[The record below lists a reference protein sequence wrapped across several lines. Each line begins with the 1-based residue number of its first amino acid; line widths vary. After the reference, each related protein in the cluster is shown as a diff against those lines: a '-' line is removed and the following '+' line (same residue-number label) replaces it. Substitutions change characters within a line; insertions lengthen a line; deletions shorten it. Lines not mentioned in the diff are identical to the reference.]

1 MSAPLLLT
9 AMLLE
14 RRAARRPAKRYL
26 LARCVVALFAGCTI
40 LALSSPSSAAVLAR
54 QAPSTGIQARC

>member
-14 RRAARRPAKRYL
+14 GRAQRRPVQRHL
-26 LARCVVALFAGCTI
+26 LARCVIALFAGCTI
-40 LALSSPSSAAVLAR
+40 LALSAPSSAAVPAKEEKT
-54 QAPSTGIQARC
+54 A